1 MSEELL
7 KNNIN
12 SFVPESLK
20 EKMFLSVNDIKD
32 ILQLGQTLAYE
43 YLNSEDLPFK
53 VVRINSKILIHSHSF
68 WKWYFEE

>member
-1 MSEELL
+1 
-7 KNNIN
+7 
-12 SFVPESLK
+12 
-20 EKMFLSVNDIKD
+20 MFLSVNDIKD

-43 YLNSEDLPFK
+43 YLNSKDLPFK